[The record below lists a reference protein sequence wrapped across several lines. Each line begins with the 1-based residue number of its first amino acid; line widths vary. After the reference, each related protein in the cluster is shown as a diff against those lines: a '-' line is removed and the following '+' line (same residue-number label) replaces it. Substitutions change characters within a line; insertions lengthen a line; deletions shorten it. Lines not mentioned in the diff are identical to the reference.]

1 MTAQAVADGRGFTPD
16 RTQRKAW
23 LDIANGIGICQAV
36 LALVTNAPDT
46 RKDPAR
52 NPRRACKLHPLYV
65 PYPVRLVGSRPSL
78 ALVRLGQVSLSIYVL
93 QVVAGAGRWTI
104 PLHLG
109 VIENP
114 LAYLLLCIF
123 AVVLLPG
130 GAHEVPARLRRF
142 DLFGLRSAQ
151 QVTFSEACCPGTQLG
166 LRHSQRQ
173 G

>member
-1 MTAQAVADGRGFTPD
+1 MTAQAVADGQGFTPD

-36 LALVTNAPDT
+36 LAQVTNGSDT
-46 RKDPAR
+46 RRDPAR
-52 NPRRACKLHPLYV
+52 NPRRARKLHPLHV

-109 VIENP
+109 VIENRWHTCCY
-114 LAYLLLCIF
+114 AF

-130 GAHEVPARLRRF
+130 GAHEVLARLRRF
-142 DLFGLRSAQ
+142 DLFGLRSAHQ
-151 QVTFSEACCPGTQLG
+151 AKFSEARCPGTQLG

>member
-1 MTAQAVADGRGFTPD
+1 MTAQTVADGQGFTPD

-23 LDIANGIGICQAV
+23 LDIANGIGICLAV
-36 LALVTNAPDT
+36 LAQVTNEPDT
-46 RKDPAR
+46 RSDPGSD
-52 NPRRACKLHPLYV
+52 RRACKLHPLHV
-65 PYPVRLVGSRPSL
+65 PYPVRQVGSRPSL

-114 LAYLLLCIF
+114 LAYLLLCTF
-123 AVVLLPG
+123 TGVLLPG
-130 GAHEVPARLRRF
+130 GVHELLACLRLF
-142 DLFGLRSAQ
+142 ELFGLRSAHQ
-151 QVTFSEACCPGTQLG
+151 AKFSGGRRPGIQLE